1 MSTPADLT
9 GRIRQHLFF
18 SLLPA
23 ETIPGLIQETT
34 VFPCQADTLI
44 FREGDAS
51 DSLYLVLEGS
61 VRIVKNMPAD
71 PPFTLSRVEGN
82 GFFVEY
88 GVIDGSVRSASAV
101 AAVDST
107 LARLPREPLLRALD
121 AMHGT
126 QVFGLLHHI
135 IGSIRAANDRYVQEM
150 VQRTRM
156 SAVGGSLNT
165 IIHDFRNPLT
175 VIKLSANLMNRQ
187 IHEPVV
193 ANCCA
198 MIDEQVTRMN
208 DMAEDILDFARGVVR
223 LERTPVSGGAITARF
238 ERLNRDYLD
247 RTGIAFRSESADV
260 WLMADQQKMLRV
272 IQNLVNNAVE
282 MLPKGNGR
290 IDLRVAADGAAV
302 VISVSD
308 NGPGIPEAL
317 RTRLFEPFATAGKAN
332 GIGLG
337 LAIVKSIVTSHEGV
351 IQVETAMGKGTTFH
365 LRFPRCQA
373 DGSAWTGSV

>member
-1 MSTPADLT
+1 MNSIDMSAD
-9 GRIRQHLFF
+9 RIRQHLFF

-23 ETIPGLIQETT
+23 EFVPLLIPETT
-34 VFPCQADTLI
+34 VSVCLADTQI
-44 FREGDAS
+44 FHEGDVS
-51 DSLYLVLEGS
+51 DSLYLVLDGS
-61 VRIVKNMPAD
+61 VRIVKAMPVE
-71 PPFTLSRVEGN
+71 PPFTITRVEAN
-82 GFFVEY
+82 GFFGEY
-88 GVIDGSVRSASAV
+88 GVIDGSVRSATAV

-126 QVFGLLHHI
+126 QVFRLLHHI
-135 IGSIRAANDRYVQEM
+135 LDSIRAANERYVQEL

-175 VIKLSANLMNRQ
+175 VIKLSANLMSRQ
-187 IHEPVV
+187 VREPVV
-193 ANCCA
+193 ANACS

-223 LERTPVSGGAITARF
+223 LERVPVSAGAITARF

-247 RTGIAFRSESADV
+247 RTGISFLSEADDA
-260 WLMADQQKMLRV
+260 WIMADQQKLLRV
-272 IQNLVNNAVE
+272 IQNLVNNAAE
-282 MLPKGNGR
+282 MLPKGSGKIN
-290 IDLRVAADGAAV
+290 LRVAAEGDKV
-302 VISVSD
+302 VISVAD
-308 NGPGIPEAL
+308 NGPGIPEAV
-317 RTRLFEPFATAGKAN
+317 RKRLFEPFATAGKAN

-351 IQVETAMGKGTTFH
+351 IQVETATGKGTTFY

-373 DGSAWTGSV
+373 DGTAWTGNP